1 MIPYIELKVL
11 IEFGSV
17 QVYTFG
23 TLVGLGIVIGLYI
36 LAERARQ
43 LRLDVTTA
51 EHMHYWVVGLALVFG
66 HIFTVLFYEPGR
78 LSREGPM
85 VLLKLWD
92 GMSSMGGISSGL
104 LVAFVYLKIKKVRML
119 PYLDAFFYAFT
130 FGWAIA
136 RLGCALVHDHPGA
149 LTDSIFAV
157 QYPCD
162 PSQPEGA
169 VCPRYDLGVYEFI
182 VFATVSIYF
191 YVTRFK
197 PRMAGFYML
206 FWGLVLGPLRF
217 AADFLRIDPTA
228 GVGGDQRYAG
238 FTPAQ
243 YTIVPLVLLSIYAFF
258 KLRATGEVFT
268 PEPSPPTESVPA
280 RASNSGG
287 KEGGNKA
294 GKKSRKKR

>member
-11 IEFGSV
+11 LEIGSV

-23 TLVGLGIVIGLYI
+23 TLVGLAIVMGLYI
-36 LAERARQ
+36 IAHRARQ
-43 LRLDVTTA
+43 LHLDVETA

-78 LSREGPM
+78 LSREGPL

-92 GMSSMGGISSGL
+92 GMSSMGGITSGL
-104 LVAFVYLKIKKVRML
+104 VVAFVYLKHKKVKML

-130 FGWAIA
+130 FAWALA

-149 LTDSIFAV
+149 LSDSVFAV

-162 PSQPEGA
+162 PSQPDGPI
-169 VCPRYDLGVYEFI
+169 CPRYDLGVYEFI
-182 VFATVSIYF
+182 VFTTVSIYF

-197 PRMAGFYML
+197 PRMPGYYML

-217 AADFLRIDPTA
+217 AADFLRIDPTV

-243 YTIVPLVLLSIYAFF
+243 YAIVPLFVLSIYAFV
-258 KLRATGEVFT
+258 KWRGSGELLT
-268 PEPSPPTESVPA
+268 PDPNPPQAQAPP
-280 RASNSGG
+280 
-287 KEGGNKA
+287 GNKA
-294 GKKSRKKR
+294 PSGPKKGKKKKKRK